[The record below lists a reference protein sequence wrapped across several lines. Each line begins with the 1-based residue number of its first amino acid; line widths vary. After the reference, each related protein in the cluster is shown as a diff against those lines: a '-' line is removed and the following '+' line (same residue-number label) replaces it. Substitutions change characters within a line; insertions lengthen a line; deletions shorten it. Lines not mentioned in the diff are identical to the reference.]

1 MMVQNDAE
9 MKGFVM
15 HQKDTE
21 SEKFWKWKNL
31 EIFLSVDG
39 HVPIPKNVY
48 KEKKDTPQGKWWCKM
63 MLRWRALQCTKR
75 ISNQKSFENGKISK
89 FF

>member
-1 MMVQNDAE
+1 MIVQNDAE

-15 HQKDTE
+15 NQNDIE

-39 HVPIPKNVY
+39 HVTY
-48 KEKKDTPQGKWWCKM
+48 
-63 MLRWRALQCTKR
+63 
-75 ISNQKSFENGKISK
+75 SQKYF
-89 FF
+89 

>member
-15 HQKDTE
+15 HQKDIE

-39 HVPIPKNVY
+39 HV
-48 KEKKDTPQGKWWCKM
+48 T
-63 MLRWRALQCTKR
+63 
-75 ISNQKSFENGKISK
+75 
-89 FF
+89 

>member
-15 HQKDTE
+15 HQKNIE

-31 EIFLSVDG
+31 EIFLSVFG
-39 HVPIPKNVY
+39 HVTYSVW
-48 KEKKDTPQGKWWCKM
+48 Q
-63 MLRWRALQCTKR
+63 
-75 ISNQKSFENGKISK
+75 ENGLRQFAIAK
-89 FF
+89 